1 MGVRLINQHPSKS
14 MRIGAWT
21 IVSPILIFLLFAGG
35 TKVLGVN
42 PLTEIEFMGRW
53 VFWIGLGEL
62 TAGILFAI
70 PRTSILGALALSAHL
85 GGAILYHIIRG
96 DDLFGPDFL
105 TSFWFQS
112 SMLALVWLVTV
123 LRYPAILLNFED
135 K

>member
-1 MGVRLINQHPSKS
+1 MNNKS
-14 MRIGAWT
+14 TKAMRICAW
-21 IVSPILIFLLFAGG
+21 IMVAPILLFLLMAGV
-35 TKVLGVN
+35 TKVLGIN
-42 PLTEIEFMGRW
+42 PLEEVEFMSGW

-85 GGAILYHIIRG
+85 GGVILFHIIRG
-96 DDLFGPDFL
+96 EDLFGPDIF

-112 SMLALVWLVTV
+112 LMLALVWLVTV
-123 LRYPAILLNFED
+123 LRYPGILYNFED